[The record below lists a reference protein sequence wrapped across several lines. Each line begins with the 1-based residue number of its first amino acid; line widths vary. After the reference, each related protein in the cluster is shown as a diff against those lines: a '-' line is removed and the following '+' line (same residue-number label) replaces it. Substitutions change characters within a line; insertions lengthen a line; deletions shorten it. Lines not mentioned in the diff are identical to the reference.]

1 MDHRPHPETEFSMST
16 EKQLAF
22 EVAGGAPS
30 QCDLI
35 REYLTARPLEWVPL
49 PKLYEISGA
58 LAVATRI
65 SNLNKP
71 YKERG
76 EAGPFQNH
84 TDNST
89 TPKQS
94 FYRYAPTSE

>member
-1 MDHRPHPETEFSMST
+1 MST
-16 EKQLAF
+16 QLDF
-22 EVAGGAPS
+22 QIAGGAPS
-30 QCDLI
+30 QCELI
-35 REYLTARPLEWVPL
+35 REYLTARPFDWVSL
-49 PKLYEISGA
+49 PDLYRISGA

-71 YKERG
+71 YKDRG
-76 EAGPFQNH
+76 EAGPFENR

-94 FYRYAPTSE
+94 WYRYAPTSE

>member
-1 MDHRPHPETEFSMST
+1 MNA
-16 EKQLAF
+16 KQLAF
-22 EVAGGAPS
+22 EIAGANPS
-30 QCDLI
+30 QCELI
-35 REYLTARPLEWVPL
+35 RDYLTARPLEWVSL

-58 LAVATRI
+58 LAVATRV

-71 YKERG
+71 YKDRG
-76 EAGPFQNH
+76 EHMPFENW
-84 TDNST
+84 TDNTT

>member
-1 MDHRPHPETEFSMST
+1 MST
-16 EKQLAF
+16 QKQIEF

-30 QCDLI
+30 QCELI
-35 REYLTARPLEWVPL
+35 KEYLMARPYEWVSL
-49 PKLYEISGA
+49 PKLYEISGS

-76 EAGPFQNH
+76 EVGPFENR
-84 TDNST
+84 TDTST
-89 TPKQS
+89 RPHRS
-94 FYRYAPTSE
+94 WYRYAPTSE

>member
-1 MDHRPHPETEFSMST
+1 MST
-16 EKQLAF
+16 QLDF
-22 EVAGGAPS
+22 QIAGGAPS
-30 QCDLI
+30 QCELI
-35 REYLTARPLEWVPL
+35 REYLMAQPFTWVPL

-71 YKERG
+71 YKQKG
-76 EAGPFQNH
+76 EVGPFENR

-94 FYRYAPTSE
+94 WYRYAPTSE

>member
-1 MDHRPHPETEFSMST
+1 VST

-22 EVAGGAPS
+22 EIAGGAPS

-35 REYLTARPLEWVPL
+35 REYLTARPYEWVSL
-49 PKLYEISGA
+49 PKLYEISGS

-71 YKERG
+71 YKDRG
-76 EAGPFQNH
+76 VAGPFENQ
-84 TDNST
+84 TDVSVR
-89 TPKQS
+89 PHLS
-94 FYRYAPTSE
+94 WYRYAPTSE